1 MNDDDRRELE
11 QYRQWMDMEVY
22 VDDDGGLT
30 CNFTGCAC
38 TGTDGDLGLPSRGT
52 TLRNVAAR
60 IMAHRVDY
68 LFAAT
73 RTEGKV
79 ES

>member
-11 QYRQWMDMEVY
+11 MYRQWMDMRVY
-22 VDDDGGLT
+22 VTDDDRLQ
-30 CNFTGCAC
+30 CNFANCAC
-38 TGTDGDLGLPSRGT
+38 GDSGLNLPGRRVT
-52 TLRNVAAR
+52 MRDVAAR
-60 IMAHRVDY
+60 IMEHRVDF

-73 RTEGKV
+73 RAEGKV